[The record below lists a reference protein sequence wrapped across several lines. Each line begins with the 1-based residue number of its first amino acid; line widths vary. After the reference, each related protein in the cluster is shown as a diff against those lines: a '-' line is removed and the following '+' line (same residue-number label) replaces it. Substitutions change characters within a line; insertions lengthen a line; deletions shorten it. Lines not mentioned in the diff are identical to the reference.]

1 MSLTVTRAEGVTMF
15 TVVSNPKS
23 KWPLFC
29 QILGCMCYSP
39 VCAVS
44 PRAKQHLGAA
54 HSVLGTIQMMVG
66 VANLGYGVLR
76 ATSFDVFSV
85 LQGHAPFCLGGMFI
99 AAGIMCILAERFPS
113 PFLIGVNVVI
123 NIVSAA
129 VAITAIVLY
138 SLDLVPISYT
148 YWCDIPAK
156 SFHYTTAIS
165 LSETTKGNQK
175 ICQNYKH
182 LIKMVQSG
190 LDITMIVLGVLQF
203 CVTISS
209 FVLSVTTLHK
219 TAKEEKMIEEDP
231 QLCKTLLED
240 ALSGPTC

>member
-113 PFLIGVNVVI
+113 PFL
-123 NIVSAA
+123 
-129 VAITAIVLY
+129 
-138 SLDLVPISYT
+138 
-148 YWCDIPAK
+148 
-156 SFHYTTAIS
+156 
-165 LSETTKGNQK
+165 
-175 ICQNYKH
+175 
-182 LIKMVQSG
+182 MVQSG